1 MLTTINISLPKSMYK
16 DAKVMVTKR
25 GYSSVSEL
33 IRDTLRN
40 LLYPNVTE
48 NGFTKEFED
57 QVLEA
62 AKEPVKNDIVLKTDK
77 EIRDYYLHLKLPKK
91 KK

>member
-1 MLTTINISLPKSMYK
+1 MYD
-16 DAKVMVTKR
+16 DAKKMVSSR

-40 LLYPNVTE
+40 MLYPNLTE

-57 QVLEA
+57 QVLES
-62 AKEPVKNDIVLKTDK
+62 AKEPVKDSVVLKTDK
-77 EIRDYYLHLKLPKK
+77 EIRDYFLHLKKPKK
-91 KK
+91 K

>member
-1 MLTTINISLPKSMYK
+1 MYK
-16 DAKVMVTKR
+16 DAKEMVTKR
-25 GYSSVSEL
+25 GYSTVSEL

-62 AKEPVKNDIVLKTDK
+62 AKEPIKNDVVLTTDK

>member
-1 MLTTINISLPKSMYK
+1 MITTINISLPKSLYE
-16 DAKVMVTKR
+16 DTKVMVAKR

-33 IRDTLRN
+33 IRDTLRK
-40 LLYPNVTE
+40 LLYPNITE

-62 AKEPVKNDIVLKTDK
+62 AKEPIKNDVVLKTDK
-77 EIRDYYLHLKLPKK
+77 EIRDYFLHLKKPKK
-91 KK
+91 K